1 MSASLHVHIRAIR
14 YEARGILSY
23 ELRPPPEQG
32 GAELPPFTAGAHV
45 DVHLRDGMVR
55 SYSLLNDDAER
66 GRYVIAVNKDPAG
79 RGGSR
84 YMHEALKVGD
94 SLAISAPRNHFELDE
109 GARHSV
115 MIAGG
120 IGITPLWS
128 MVQKLERLGRSWE
141 LHYSART
148 RQHAALLDRLEQ
160 LPPAA
165 RRRVHVNFDHE
176 PGARMLDLAAIVSAA
191 APDAHFYCCGP
202 AGMLRAFEDATAS
215 RDAGFVHLEHFGA
228 DAAPASARGGFTV
241 HLARSGRDVPVP
253 EGSSILDALL
263 GAGVDVGHS
272 CLEGV
277 CGSCE
282 VAVLDGVPEHRDL
295 VLTRAEKASNRSIMV
310 CCSGCQGER
319 LVLDL

>member
-1 MSASLHVHIRAIR
+1 MSASIQVQIRAIR
-14 YEARGILSY
+14 YEAQGILSY
-23 ELRPPPEQG
+23 ELRPPPGSE

-66 GRYVIAVNKDPAG
+66 GRYVIAVNKDPNG

-84 YMHEALKVGD
+84 YMHEALKAGD
-94 SLAISAPRNHFELDE
+94 SLAISAPRNNFALDE
-109 GARHSV
+109 EGRHSI

-128 MVQKLERLGRSWE
+128 MVQKLERLERSWE

-160 LPPAA
+160 LRPDA

-176 PGARMLDLAAIVSAA
+176 PGARMLDLAAIVSAS

-202 AGMLRAFEDATAS
+202 TGMLKAFEEATAS
-215 RDAGFVHLEHFGA
+215 RDARFVHLEHFGG
-228 DAAPASARGGFTV
+228 AAAAASAQGGFTV
-241 HLARSGRDVPVP
+241 HLARAGRDVAVP
-253 EGSSILDALL
+253 AGSSILDALL
-263 GAGVDVGHS
+263 AAGVDVAHS
-272 CLEGV
+272 CMEGV

-282 VAVLDGVPEHRDL
+282 VAVLEGVPEHRDL
-295 VLTRAEKASNRSIMV
+295 VLTRVEKEKNRSIMV
-310 CCSGCQGER
+310 CCSGCKGER